1 MIHVSNLNAWF
12 GKSHVIQGVSLEV
25 GRGRVVGLLG
35 RNGVGKTTSLKA
47 IMGLV
52 PQRSGTVELEGR
64 MVGNLSADRVARAGM
79 SYVPQGRQLFPH
91 LTVYENMKLAWHG
104 GRFDDAALERGIGHF
119 PALRNLLTRLAG
131 TLSGGEQQMLAIG
144 RAMLNEPRAILF
156 DEPSEGLSPLFVD
169 KVWDILESLRN
180 RGLAVLLVE
189 QNLKLALRA
198 CQELNFMEKGTLV
211 YTCPVEEAREG
222 PVVERYLGVHLG

>member
-1 MIHVSNLNAWF
+1 MIRVSDLNAWF

-25 GRGRVVGLLG
+25 GRGKVVGLLG

-52 PQRSGTVELEGR
+52 PQRSGTVELEGQ
-64 MVGNLSADRVARAGM
+64 MVGTLSADRVARAGIG
-79 SYVPQGRQLFPH
+79 YVPQGRQLFPH
-91 LTVYENMKLAWHG
+91 LTVYENLKLAWHG
-104 GRFDDAALERGIGHF
+104 RRFDDAALERGIGHF
-119 PALRNLLTRLAG
+119 PALRNLLARLAG
-131 TLSGGEQQMLAIG
+131 TLSGGEQQMVAIG

-169 KVWDILESLRN
+169 TVRALVESLRN

-189 QNLKLALRA
+189 QNLKLALRV
-198 CQELNFMEKGTLV
+198 CHEVNFMEKGTVV

-222 PVVERYLGVHLG
+222 AVVERYLGVHIG